1 MKEASDSADG
11 VVGVAVE
18 GVAVGDDVDAN
29 GIKGLHIF
37 ILCKVIVL
45 LLVLLILND
54 ENNKSR
60 ILFFFFASSLSLFLE
75 SFGGKIQIQK
85 NKKG

>member
-11 VVGVAVE
+11 VDGVAVE

-45 LLVLLILND
+45 LLILLILNY
-54 ENNKSR
+54 ENNKRR
-60 ILFFFFASSLSLFLE
+60 ILFFLFASSLSLWRQN
-75 SFGGKIQIQK
+75 SDSKK
-85 NKKG
+85 KKG